1 MQLTIYATRQSIY
14 SPISDDYIAR
24 AENEVTIKQWHNDRA
39 ANSNY
44 IPSTFLIFPLLAM
57 IFTFF
62 AVYYYNESQEN
73 HRMYKMKRILSSKD
87 CYGKR
92 VVKYELQNEFVVS
105 VMFSLHVI
113 ILSIL
118 GVVYTLNI
126 DKYLNEYVND
136 YFSIYNLSTSL
147 EFSASLAIITLSLDL
162 VVVVVLQIFVIVIV
176 LIKKSIQK
184 RIFRTLIQ
192 SLCIYGGIVPTASSF
207 LSASSSAI

>member
-1 MQLTIYATRQSIY
+1 MQLKIYATRQSIS

-24 AENEVTIKQWHNDRA
+24 AENEVTIKQWHKDRA

-57 IFTFF
+57 IFTCF

-73 HRMYKMKRILSSKD
+73 NRMYKMKRILSSND

-126 DKYLNEYVND
+126 DKYLNEHVND

-176 LIKKSIQK
+176 LIKKK
-184 RIFRTLIQ
+184 VYRKG
-192 SLCIYGGIVPTASSF
+192 Y
-207 LSASSSAI
+207 SAH